1 MENFI
6 AKLGNFFRFKKMK
19 FIEPEIEFTNSIL
32 FLDENFMHY
41 SSTDLRLLL
50 SINKKLKL
58 IWNEMK
64 ERIDENNKEIKW
76 KYAAIVIDR
85 LFFYLS
91 LIYSI
96 VTFILI
102 ILTIPNLYKL
112 I

>member
-1 MENFI
+1 MENVI
-6 AKLGNFFRFKKMK
+6 VKLGKIFRFKKMK

-58 IWNEMK
+58 IWCEMK

-91 LIYSI
+91 LIYST